1 MLAVRLQKMGSF
13 ALVTCVALSLGC
25 VISQHHAL
33 GEGSHVYAWSK
44 VPPPPYREK
53 YFKQQV
59 DHFNYLVQDT
69 YQERYLISGI
79 LERHP
84 ADYDCCMFL
93 LELLNQPHLRIIAWS
108 N

>member
-1 MLAVRLQKMGSF
+1 MGSF
-13 ALVTCVALSLGC
+13 TLVTCVALSLGC

-53 YFKQQV
+53 YFEQQV

-84 ADYDCCMFL
+84 ADYDCCTF
-93 LELLNQPHLRIIAWS
+93 LRIIESAPPPYYS
-108 N
+108 LEQLINIEFPC